1 MVQVS
6 GQLNT
11 GTIDTKDL
19 KVALRA
25 LGFEPPK
32 DEIKRL
38 LSDLNN
44 NNPGRE
50 KEKEKDTQGT
60 IDFNEFLEIMTT
72 KMVSTPS
79 WQSEKDSDEEIRK
92 VFTLFSRG
100 KPTISLEDLK
110 NIASELGEA
119 MSDDELREMILEATR
134 NEKSEEVTLEEFTQI
149 LKKATAG

>member
-1 MVQVS
+1 M
-6 GQLNT
+6 NNP

-44 NNPGRE
+44 NNPNRE

-72 KMVSTPS
+72 KMVSLVNPRARRTP
-79 WQSEKDSDEEIRK
+79 
-92 VFTLFSRG
+92 T
-100 KPTISLEDLK
+100 
-110 NIASELGEA
+110 
-119 MSDDELREMILEATR
+119 
-134 NEKSEEVTLEEFTQI
+134 
-149 LKKATAG
+149 KK